1 MPANTNTQGE
11 LEMTPI
17 HVKWVL
23 AHEPIDIFIK
33 AAEKFTEVMNT
44 LAPGQLVIEVMTLSD
59 YAKKYNQGQSI
70 TKHDLLQLMEDD
82 LIEMSQTYS
91 YVLGNKYAPDMHVVD
106 MPFLFRDHDHAA
118 AVFEGEIGQSL
129 LNSYGKNSNLQGL
142 AFTYSGGFR
151 NLPLTKNVENLQQLA
166 GTRVRVTANPI
177 CEAIFESIG
186 ATPVKFDIEDLA
198 DRMQD
203 GTVEGG
209 ESSWPRI
216 YACRQNEVSAV
227 IFDSEHNLLTTN
239 IIANKRW
246 MQSLDIELQNKIK
259 QASLE
264 AARYERDISVQDVQR
279 VSSLAQSDGIKV
291 IKFSDQDQAQFRQ
304 ATTRVYDKFENYF
317 SPGLIDS
324 IRTLH

>member
-1 MPANTNTQGE
+1 MEPK
-11 LEMTPI
+11 

-33 AAEKFTEVMNT
+33 AAEKFIEVMDQ
-44 LAPGQLVIEVMTLSD
+44 LAPGVLKIEVMTLSE
-59 YAKKYNQGQSI
+59 YATRYNDGQAI
-70 TKHDLLQLMEDD
+70 TKHDLVQLMEDNK
-82 LIEMSQTYS
+82 IELSQTYS
-91 YVLGNKYAPDMHVVD
+91 YVLGNKYSKDMHVMD

-151 NLPLTKNVENLQQLA
+151 NLAMSKNAEDLNDMR
-166 GTRVRVTANPI
+166 GTRIRVTANPV
-177 CEAIFESIG
+177 CQAIFESIG
-186 ATPVKFDIEDLA
+186 AEPVQFDIEDLA

-216 YACRQNEVSAV
+216 YACRQNEVTSV
-227 IFDSEHNLLTTN
+227 IYDTEHNLLTTN
-239 IIANKRW
+239 IIANKSW
-246 MQSLDIELQNKIK
+246 MQSLDTDLQVKIK
-259 QASLE
+259 QAAIE
-264 AARYERDISVQDVQR
+264 AARHERDISVKDVKR
-279 VSSLAQSDGIKV
+279 VSSLAESDGIKV
-291 IKFSDQDQAQFRQ
+291 IKFSDQDQTLFRQ
-304 ATTRVYDKFENYF
+304 STAKVYDKFANYF

-324 IRTLH
+324 IKTLH

>member
-1 MPANTNTQGE
+1 MQPK
-11 LEMTPI
+11 L
-17 HVKWVL
+17 VKWVL

-33 AAEKFTEVMNT
+33 AAEKFTEAMDK
-44 LAPGQLVIEVMTLSD
+44 LAPGQLQIEVMTLSQ
-59 YAKKYNQGQSI
+59 YAERYNQGQPI
-70 TKHDLLQLMEDD
+70 TKHNLLQLMEDD

-118 AVFEGEIGQSL
+118 KVFEGEIGAKL
-129 LNSYGKNSNLQGL
+129 LDSYGKNSNLQGL

-151 NLPLTKNVENLQQLA
+151 NLPLSKNIESLNELA
-166 GTRVRVTANPI
+166 GTRVRVTGNPI

-198 DRMQD
+198 DRMAD

-216 YACRQNEVSAV
+216 YACRQNEVSSV
-227 IFDSEHNLLTTN
+227 IFDTEHNLLTTN

-246 MQSLDIELQNKIK
+246 MQSLSSDLQSKIK
-259 QASLE
+259 QAALE
-264 AARYERDISVQDVQR
+264 AARYERDISVKDVER
-279 VSSLAQSDGIKV
+279 VGDLARADGIKV
-291 IKFSDQDQAQFRQ
+291 IKFSKQDQEQFKT
-304 ATTRVYDKFENYF
+304 ATAVVYEQFEDYF
-317 SPGLIDS
+317 TPGLVDS

>member
-1 MPANTNTQGE
+1 MEPK
-11 LEMTPI
+11 L
-17 HVKWVL
+17 VRWVL

-33 AAEKFTEVMNT
+33 AAEKFTEVMDK
-44 LAPGQLVIEVMTLSD
+44 LAPGQLKIEVMTLSE
-59 YAKKYNQGQSI
+59 YADRYNNGQKI
-70 TKHDLLQLMEDD
+70 TKHDLLQLMEDN

-118 AVFEGEIGQSL
+118 KVFEGEIGTKL
-129 LNSYGKNSNLQGL
+129 LNSYGGNSNLQGL

-151 NLPLTKNVENLQQLA
+151 NLPLNKNIESLNELA

-198 DRMQD
+198 DRMED

-216 YACRQNEVSAV
+216 YACRQNEVSSV
-227 IFDSEHNLLTTN
+227 IFDTEHNLLTTN
-239 IIANKRW
+239 IIANKQW
-246 MQSLDIELQNKIK
+246 MQGLDVELQEKIK
-259 QASLE
+259 KAAIE
-264 AARYERDISVQDVQR
+264 AARHERDISVEDVER
-279 VSSLAQSDGIKV
+279 VGSLARADGICV
-291 IKFSDQDQAQFRQ
+291 IKFSKEDQERFEK
-304 ATTRVYDKFENYF
+304 ATESVYEKFENYF
-317 SPGLIDS
+317 TAGLIES

>member
-1 MPANTNTQGE
+1 MQPK
-11 LEMTPI
+11 L
-17 HVKWVL
+17 VKWVL

-33 AAEKFTEVMNT
+33 AAEKFTEVMDK
-44 LAPGQLVIEVMTLSD
+44 LAPGQLQIEVMTLSQ
-59 YAKKYNQGQSI
+59 YAERYNQGQPI

-118 AVFEGEIGQSL
+118 KVFEGEIGAKL

-151 NLPLTKNVENLQQLA
+151 NLPLSKNIESLNELA
-166 GTRVRVTANPI
+166 GTRVRVTGNPI

-198 DRMQD
+198 DRMED

-216 YACRQNEVSAV
+216 YACRQNEVSTV
-227 IFDSEHNLLTTN
+227 IFDTEHNLLTTN

-246 MQSLDIELQNKIK
+246 MQSLSSDLQTKIK
-259 QASLE
+259 QAALE
-264 AARYERDISVQDVQR
+264 AARHERDISVKDVER
-279 VSSLAQSDGIKV
+279 VGDLARADGIKV
-291 IKFSDQDQAQFRQ
+291 IKFSKQDQEQFKT
-304 ATTRVYDKFENYF
+304 ATAVVYEQFEDYF
-317 SPGLIDS
+317 TPGLVDS

>member
-1 MPANTNTQGE
+1 MQPK
-11 LEMTPI
+11 L
-17 HVKWVL
+17 VKWVL

-33 AAEKFTEVMNT
+33 AAEKFTEVMDK
-44 LAPGQLVIEVMTLSD
+44 LAPGQLQIEVMTLSQ
-59 YAKKYNQGQSI
+59 YAERYNQGQPI

-118 AVFEGEIGQSL
+118 KVFEGEVGAKL
-129 LNSYGKNSNLQGL
+129 LSSYSKNSNLQGL

-151 NLPLTKNVENLQQLA
+151 NLPLSKNIESLNELA
-166 GTRVRVTANPI
+166 GTRVRVTGNPI

-186 ATPVKFDIEDLA
+186 ATPVKFDIEELA
-198 DRMQD
+198 DRMED

-216 YACRQNEVSAV
+216 YACRQNEVSSV
-227 IFDSEHNLLTTN
+227 IFDTEHNLLTTN

-246 MQSLDIELQNKIK
+246 MQSLSLDLQDKIK
-259 QASLE
+259 QAAIE
-264 AARYERDISVQDVQR
+264 AARHERDISVQDVER
-279 VSSLAQSDGIKV
+279 VGNLARADGIKV
-291 IKFSDQDQAQFRQ
+291 IKFSKQDQEQFKA
-304 ATTRVYDKFENYF
+304 ATAKVYDQFEDYF
-317 SPGLIDS
+317 SPGLVDTIKR
-324 IRTLH
+324 I

>member
-1 MPANTNTQGE
+1 MQPK
-11 LEMTPI
+11 L
-17 HVKWVL
+17 VKWVL

-33 AAEKFTEVMNT
+33 AAEKFTEVMDK
-44 LAPGQLVIEVMTLSD
+44 LAPGQLQIEVMTLSQ
-59 YAKKYNQGQSI
+59 YAERYNQGQPI

-118 AVFEGEIGQSL
+118 KVFEGEIGAKL

-151 NLPLTKNVENLQQLA
+151 NLPLSKNIESLNELA
-166 GTRVRVTANPI
+166 GTRVRVTGNPI

-186 ATPVKFDIEDLA
+186 ATPVKFDIEELA
-198 DRMQD
+198 DRMED

-216 YACRQNEVSAV
+216 YACRQNEVSSV
-227 IFDSEHNLLTTN
+227 IFDTEHNLLTTN

-246 MQSLDIELQNKIK
+246 MQSLSSDLQDKIK
-259 QASLE
+259 QAAME
-264 AARYERDISVQDVQR
+264 AARHERDISVQDVER
-279 VSSLAQSDGIKV
+279 VGNLARADGIKV
-291 IKFSDQDQAQFRQ
+291 IKFSKQDQEQFKA
-304 ATTRVYDKFENYF
+304 ATASVYDQFEDYF
-317 SPGLIDS
+317 SPGLVDTIKQ
-324 IRTLH
+324 IQ